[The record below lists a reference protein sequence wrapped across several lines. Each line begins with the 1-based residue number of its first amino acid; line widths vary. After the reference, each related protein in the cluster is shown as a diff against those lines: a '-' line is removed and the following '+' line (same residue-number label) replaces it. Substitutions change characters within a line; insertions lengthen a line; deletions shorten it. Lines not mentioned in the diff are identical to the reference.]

1 MGLGNSANVTLDD
14 DDDDEALCDDS
25 FGKRLIMLILSQ
37 EPSHRE

>member
-1 MGLGNSANVTLDD
+1 MGLGNSANVTL